1 MVTLGRGINW
11 IIDNHQLSDPLSCYP
26 MSCGMLHC
34 LVYIWFV
41 QSCLLLCLYSIL
53 PSTAHFMNQCQWC
66 SWHWVIETNVTASPW
81 NWISEVHI
89 ARHVC
94 TQRHQLENLA
104 FVTLFGS
111 MSSCQLDAT
120 EALVR
125 VKVGAHR
132 DPPTKYN
139 NRAALE
145 KHTPSPSLPRSWWQ
159 IFLRIERIWQGY
171 DKNRIWIEKDNQ
183 TVMKD
188 WWGRPGEG
196 GSRSWRGKLLQAIPQ
211 RQVCSSLHPQK
222 RVYTTENGCYSWH
235 LSKILVCTPVNQ

>member
-53 PSTAHFMNQCQWC
+53 PSTAHFMHQCQWC
-66 SWHWVIETNVTASPW
+66 SWHWVIETNVTVSPW

-89 ARHVC
+89 ARHVY

-125 VKVGAHR
+125 VKVEAHT
-132 DPPTKYN
+132 DPPTKYIITELLS
-139 NRAALE
+139 RSTRHLLLGQGLDD
-145 KHTPSPSLPRSWWQ
+145 KYSLGLKEYDKDM
-159 IFLRIERIWQGY
+159 IRIEYELKRIIRLWW
-171 DKNRIWIEKDNQ
+171 RIDGAVLERVDP
-183 TVMKD
+183 D
-188 WWGRPGEG
+188 PGEG
-196 GSRSWRGKLLQAIPQ
+196 SCFRPFLKGRYTPHYTPKNGYTLQKTDAIPDTSVKFWYALQ
-211 RQVCSSLHPQK
+211 
-222 RVYTTENGCYSWH
+222 
-235 LSKILVCTPVNQ
+235 